1 MENETNTVVEETQ
14 KPRMTKKLAVKIAAG
29 ALAFGGVCALAI
41 GVAKS
46 GHKTTD

>member
-1 MENETNTVVEETQ
+1 MENETNTNVEEPKTN
-14 KPRMTKKLAVKIAAG
+14 RLTKKLAVKIAAG
-29 ALAFGGVCALAI
+29 ALAFGGICALAV